1 MRSLRVLSIIG
12 IILYIATVSVA
23 AAPEKDAYIYKGD
36 GLSESGITVGSWGS
50 GKALEVKEKVL
61 TGNYSIK
68 LITQNLYSGGRLD
81 FAEPVTLFTG
91 GVDKTRYMIFALFFS
106 ETQTINP
113 AAGAIDAFDIEP
125 YVTPKSNKI
134 RLVLVSDKGVKISIE
149 EPTNPVDPDDGWVRI
164 AVPLEKLKAA
174 GAGDEFKLKRMLM
187 FSDTPSN
194 IYIGEIKLANDTAL
208 IKVESLDS
216 QVTAQYYEVLLVA
229 KAESGISSLKYS
241 WDYDSSNGIQA
252 DSTGLVGRYIYTKS
266 GEFTVTLTVSDVDG
280 IKAPVQ
286 VTSNI
291 SVND

>member
-12 IILYIATVSVA
+12 IMLCVIAASA
-23 AAPEKDAYIYKGD
+23 AAPEKDVYIYKGD
-36 GLSESGITVGSWGS
+36 ALSESGITVGSWGS

-61 TGNYSIK
+61 IGNYSIK

-81 FAEPVTLFTG
+81 FAEPVTLYTG
-91 GVDKTRYMIFALFFS
+91 GVDKTRYMVFALFFM

-125 YVTPKSNKI
+125 YVAPKSNKI
-134 RLVLVSDKGVKISIE
+134 RLVLVSDKGVKVAIE
-149 EPTNPVDPDDGWVRI
+149 EPTNPVDPDDNWVRI

-174 GAGDEFKLKRMLM
+174 GGGDEFKLKRMLM

-194 IYIGEIKLANDTAL
+194 IYIGEIKLANDTAP
-208 IKVESLDS
+208 IKVDSLES

-266 GEFTVTLTVSDVDG
+266 GEFTVTLTVSDADG

-291 SVND
+291 TVND